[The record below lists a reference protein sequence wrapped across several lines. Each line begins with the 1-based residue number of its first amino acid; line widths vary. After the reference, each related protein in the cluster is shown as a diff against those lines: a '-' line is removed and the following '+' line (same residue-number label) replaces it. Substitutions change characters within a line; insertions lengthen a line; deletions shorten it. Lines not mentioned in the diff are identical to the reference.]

1 MNAVT
6 IARIIAAIV
15 PACPALSEPALR
27 ADPVSIR
34 IPGTTVMLNLVP
46 TPPGEITIGDEK
58 VAIGPLWVART
69 EITWDL
75 YNVFLYGLDKPD
87 PDEADAD
94 GVTRPSKPYV
104 PPDRGFGV
112 SGYPAIGMTRHAAER
127 FCVWLS
133 ETTGNRYR
141 LPTKAEWI
149 YLAEAGPDAEN
160 PGDSIW
166 HFDNSDFEPSP
177 VGRKS
182 PNTFGLY
189 DMLGNVAE
197 WVATETNPA
206 VAMGGSYLDELD
218 RCTPRSRLHQTPAW
232 NASDPQIPKS
242 EWWLADCG
250 FVGFR
255 VVREPPENNRGNG
268 QRE

>member
-1 MNAVT
+1 MKTVQ
-6 IARIIAAIV
+6 IARIVAAIL
-15 PACPALSEPALR
+15 PAGPALSEPPAR
-27 ADPVSIR
+27 ATSDSVR
-34 IPGTTVMLNLVP
+34 VPGTTVTLDLVP
-46 TPPGEITIGDEK
+46 TPPGEVTIGDETHS
-58 VAIGPLWVART
+58 IRPLWVART

-112 SGYPAIGMTRHAAER
+112 TGFPAIGMTRHAAER

-133 ETTGNRYR
+133 ESTGDSYR
-141 LPTKAEWI
+141 LPTKAEWV
-149 YLAEAGPDAEN
+149 YLSEAGLTAED
-160 PGDSIW
+160 PSKTIW

-182 PNTFGLY
+182 PNAFGLH

-197 WVATETNPA
+197 WVATDSNPA
-206 VAMGGSYLDELD
+206 IAMGGSYLDELE
-218 RCTPRSRLHQTPAW
+218 RCTPRSTLRQSPAW

-255 VVREPPENNRGNG
+255 IVRDIDVAEAPTEPGE
-268 QRE
+268 